1 MEPYRPYVDQLV
13 LNLLKE
19 HPGVEVL
26 TKEIKAKLLTIPTL
40 DVIINRKR
48 SPLMIATTL
57 TTASLAKCFTGE
69 MRKIDYPE
77 I

>member
-1 MEPYRPYVDQLV
+1 MEPYRPYVDQMV
-13 LNLLKE
+13 LKLMKE
-19 HPGVEVL
+19 YPGVEEL

-40 DVIINRKR
+40 DVVINRKR
-48 SPLMIATTL
+48 SPLMVAATL

-69 MRKIDYPE
+69 IRKIDYPE